1 MLWRGL
7 RGLFEP
13 ALAEGVTLESF
24 FARGVNPM
32 PVFRVA
38 SAPVR
43 ASALALTLLV
53 LAGACA
59 AAPGAEPKANKVE
72 NSNLDAPLF
81 YQLLLG
87 EIELRE
93 GQAGTAYQLMLDA
106 ARRSKDEQLFKRAT
120 EIALQ
125 ARAGDQALAAAVA
138 WRQALPD
145 SQDAMRYQI
154 QLLVALNRLPEVEEP
169 LLSLLRHAPRPA
181 LPSMLEAVPRFL
193 ARATDRHATAVFVER
208 ALQPFVDAADTRA
221 SALAAIGRAWLLA
234 DDRAKALAALRRAS
248 DADAGAEGPAL
259 LALDMLPATPEAEAV
274 VTRQLLARPASP
286 TVRLLYVRTL
296 ATSQR
301 LAEATAQVQILTLA
315 EPKLAPPWLTL
326 GALELEMRRPK
337 EAIAALQNYVRLVEG
352 GAPVNFAAA
361 PVVPAPSPA
370 DAGDDED
377 DTPPNT
383 TSALTQAF
391 LLLAQAAEQDQDF
404 AGAERWLA
412 RIDSPQR
419 ALEVQARRAS
429 LLARQGKMTAAR
441 ELIRRVPEQSPA
453 DARAKL
459 LAETEL
465 LRDRKMFV
473 EAEQVLAQANK
484 TFPDDTDL
492 LYEQAMLDEK
502 LDRVDVMERL
512 LRRVIELKADHQQAY
527 NALGYSLSDRK
538 IRLPEARALIQKALE
553 LSPGEPSI
561 TDSLGWVEYRL
572 GNREEAIRLLRGAY
586 QARPDPEIGAHLG
599 EVLWSAGQSEEA
611 RRVFR
616 EARSRDAQNDV
627 LRETLAR
634 LRVDL

>member
-1 MLWRGL
+1 M
-7 RGLFEP
+7 P
-13 ALAEGVTLESF
+13 A
-24 FARGVNPM
+24 
-32 PVFRVA
+32 FRVA

-43 ASALALTLLV
+43 ASLAALSLLV
-53 LAGACA
+53 LAGLSA
-59 AAPGAEPKANKVE
+59 AAPGPAGEANKVE

-87 EIELRE
+87 EIELRD
-93 GQAGTAYQLMLDA
+93 GQSGTAYQLMLDA

-138 WRQALPD
+138 WRQTLPD

-169 LLSLLRHAPRPA
+169 LVALLRHAPRPA
-181 LPSMLEAVPRFL
+181 LPAMLEAVPRFL
-193 ARATDRHATAVFVER
+193 ARAPDRHATAVLIER
-208 ALQPFVDAADTRA
+208 ALQPFVDAPDTRA
-221 SALAAIGRAWLLA
+221 SALVAIGRAWLLA
-234 DDRAKALAALRRAS
+234 DDRDKALAALRRAS
-248 DADAGAEGPAL
+248 DADPSAEGPAL
-259 LALDMLPATPEAEAV
+259 LALDMLPATTEAEAV
-274 VTRQLLARPASP
+274 VTRQLLAKPLSP

-301 LAEATAQVQILTLA
+301 LAEATTQVQILTQA
-315 EPKLAPPWLTL
+315 EPNLAPPWLTL
-326 GALELEMRRPK
+326 GALQLELRHPK
-337 EAIAALQNYVRLVEG
+337 EASAALQTYVRLVEG
-352 GAPVNFAAA
+352 GAPVNFGAA
-361 PVVPAPSPA
+361 PVAPAAVPA

-429 LLARQGKMTAAR
+429 LLARQGKVAQAR
-441 ELIRRVPEQSPA
+441 ELIRKVPEQSPG

-459 LAETEL
+459 LAEAEL
-465 LRDRKMFV
+465 LRDRKMWV
-473 EAEQVLAQANK
+473 EAEQVLGQANK

-502 LDRVDVMERL
+502 LDRIDDMERL
-512 LRRVIELKADHQQAY
+512 LRRVIALKADHQQAY
-527 NALGYSLSDRK
+527 NALGYSLADRK

-572 GNREEAIRLLRGAY
+572 GNRDEAIRLLRGAY
-586 QARPDPEIGAHLG
+586 LARPDPEIGAHLG
-599 EVLWSAGQSEEA
+599 EVLWSAGQSDEA

>member
-1 MLWRGL
+1 M
-7 RGLFEP
+7 P
-13 ALAEGVTLESF
+13 A
-24 FARGVNPM
+24 
-32 PVFRVA
+32 FRVA

-43 ASALALTLLV
+43 ASLAALSLLV
-53 LAGACA
+53 LAGLSA
-59 AAPGAEPKANKVE
+59 AAPGPASEANKVE

-87 EIELRE
+87 EIELRD
-93 GQAGTAYQLMLDA
+93 GQSGTAYQLMLDA
-106 ARRSKDEQLFKRAT
+106 ARRAKDEQLFKRAT

-138 WRQALPD
+138 WRQTLPD

-169 LLSLLRHAPRPA
+169 LVALLRHAPRPA
-181 LPSMLEAVPRFL
+181 LPAMLEAVPRFL
-193 ARATDRHATAVFVER
+193 ARAPDRHATAVLVER
-208 ALQPFVDAADTRA
+208 ALQPFVDAPDTRA
-221 SALAAIGRAWLLA
+221 SALVAIGRAWLLA
-234 DDRAKALAALRRAS
+234 DDRDKALAALRRAS
-248 DADAGAEGPAL
+248 DADPSAEGPAL
-259 LALDMLPATPEAEAV
+259 LALDMLPATSEAEAV
-274 VTRQLLARPASP
+274 VTRQLLAKPLSP

-301 LAEATAQVQILTLA
+301 LAEATTQVQILTQA
-315 EPKLAPPWLTL
+315 EPNLAPPWLTL
-326 GALELEMRRPK
+326 GALQLELRHPK
-337 EAIAALQNYVRLVEG
+337 EASAALQTYVRLVEG
-352 GAPVNFAAA
+352 GAPVNFSAA
-361 PVVPAPSPA
+361 PVAPGPVTA

-441 ELIRRVPEQSPA
+441 ELIRKVPEQSPG

-459 LAETEL
+459 LAEAEL
-465 LRDRKMFV
+465 LRDRKMWV

-502 LDRVDVMERL
+502 LDRIDEMERL
-512 LRRVIELKADHQQAY
+512 LRRVIALKADHQQAY
-527 NALGYSLSDRK
+527 NALGYSLADRK

-572 GNREEAIRLLRGAY
+572 GNRDEAIRLLRGAY
-586 QARPDPEIGAHLG
+586 LARPDPEIGAHLG
-599 EVLWSAGQSEEA
+599 EVLWSAGQSDEA